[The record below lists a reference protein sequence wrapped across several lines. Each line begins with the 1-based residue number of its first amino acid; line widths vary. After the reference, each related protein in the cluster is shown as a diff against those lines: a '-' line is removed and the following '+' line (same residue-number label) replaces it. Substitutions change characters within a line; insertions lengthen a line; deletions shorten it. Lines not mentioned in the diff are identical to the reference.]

1 MSDVI
6 LDLKNEGLFINDELE
21 LTTNIS
27 FLYGKNGTGKSTL
40 TSLFR
45 EQISDYDV
53 RVFQGFEGVIG
64 SNKKLNAVILGEEN
78 NEINKKIRDE
88 EEKIKS
94 IDAEIEKIKKE
105 IEQPENDSDK
115 NYFTNLKSAEQ
126 ERKKING
133 SIQKFYTDSARIIS
147 NGNLVERARN
157 YNKVKFEEEIKNSKL
172 LTEKEKED
180 LEKTLNLTKER
191 VKEIELPSIDFSK
204 FLSDT
209 NIVLQK
215 K

>member
-64 SNKKLNAVILGEEN
+64 SNKKLNAVEYHRSSELDIAVDDLILLLGCCTSERYEY
-78 NEINKKIRDE
+78 RTDR
-88 EEKIKS
+88 
-94 IDAEIEKIKKE
+94 
-105 IEQPENDSDK
+105 
-115 NYFTNLKSAEQ
+115 SAE
-126 ERKKING
+126 KDN
-133 SIQKFYTDSARIIS
+133 
-147 NGNLVERARN
+147 
-157 YNKVKFEEEIKNSKL
+157 
-172 LTEKEKED
+172 
-180 LEKTLNLTKER
+180 
-191 VKEIELPSIDFSK
+191 
-204 FLSDT
+204 
-209 NIVLQK
+209 
-215 K
+215 